1 MSIARNLETGF
12 KRWAVV
18 GASDPTMTTPVNA
31 FCSCIANRAVICLN
45 CPANPHPK
53 TAIKLGIMRLPPLLA
68 SLTVL
73 FSYTPQAPAQTCEA
87 VRIGIGG
94 DRHTKIRPSRA
105 PMWERS

>member
-1 MSIARNLETGF
+1 
-12 KRWAVV
+12 
-18 GASDPTMTTPVNA
+18 VNA

-73 FSYTPQAPAQTCEA
+73 FSYTPQAPAQTGEA
-87 VRIGIGG
+87 LRIGIGG

-105 PMWERS
+105 PMSERS